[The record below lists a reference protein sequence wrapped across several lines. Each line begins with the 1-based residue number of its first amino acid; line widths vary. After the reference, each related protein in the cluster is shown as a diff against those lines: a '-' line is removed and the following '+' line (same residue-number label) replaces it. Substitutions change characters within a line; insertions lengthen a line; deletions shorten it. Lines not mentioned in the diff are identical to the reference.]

1 MGVIFARPDQDDRII
16 AVTPNPE
23 RELAEEG
30 ADSEEPPD
38 AAGEPD
44 AAGADTVASEEDSAQ
59 EGDQ

>member
-23 RELAEEG
+23 RELAEE
-30 ADSEEPPD
+30 APD